1 MHAPPALPMDRD
13 IVVYCPHG
21 VRSRQAAHRLQAAG
35 YTRLFNLRGG
45 IDAWSTDV
53 DPMVARY

>member
-1 MHAPPALPMDRD
+1 LPHDRD
-13 IVVYCPHG
+13 IVVYCHHG

-45 IDAWSTDV
+45 IDAWSEEV
-53 DPMVARY
+53 DPAVRQY